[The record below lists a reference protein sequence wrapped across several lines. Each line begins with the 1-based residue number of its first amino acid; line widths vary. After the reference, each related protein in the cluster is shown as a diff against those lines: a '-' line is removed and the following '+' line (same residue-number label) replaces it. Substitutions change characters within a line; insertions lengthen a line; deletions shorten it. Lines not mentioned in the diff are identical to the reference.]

1 MTTDEYVQSQGLG
14 DRLREARIR
23 EGMTQGE
30 LAGTDYSVSYISA
43 VERNKIR
50 PSLRALSWLASR
62 LNMNLSDLLAVD
74 IPLTADYIGAP
85 IGEDEA
91 QSAIAQAQID
101 IAARNYQA
109 AYERLSK
116 VRESVKSPAQR
127 IQINL
132 LFGEACVALGK
143 GDEAKDALEQNLIL
157 TREIDP
163 VMQEISRNVLGLA
176 YAQLNLNMMALE
188 SHRQCLTAIDS
199 HIVRDP
205 SFELAVLN
213 NLGTDYLQLGQTDEA
228 IRTFERAA
236 QLGQR
241 MLTPQTLAELYWN
254 VSADLRRDG
263 NLAQAQRFADM
274 AAEHLRVSQNRQIF
288 ANIQSNLGLAYAERN
303 DNDRAEATLQ
313 QARQVAENNGD
324 AFSASAAL
332 ATLSRVQLAQH
343 EIDKALES
351 ARAALA
357 SAQQTQS
364 NEALGRA
371 HLALGEALSAAGKGA
386 DADKHFS
393 QGLSLLEKAGSH
405 AELTRAYEHYAD
417 LLAQRGDTKKAF
429 EYLKMARQ
437 AAAASH

>member
-1 MTTDEYVQSQGLG
+1 MTEEYVQSPGLG
-14 DRLREARIR
+14 DRLREARMR

-50 PSLRALSWLASR
+50 PSLRALAWLASR

-74 IPLTADYIGAP
+74 IPVSTDYAGAP
-85 IGEDEA
+85 VGDDEA
-91 QSAIAQAQID
+91 QSAIAQSQID

-109 AYERLSK
+109 TYERLRK
-116 VRESVKSPAQR
+116 IREGVKSPAQR
-127 IQINL
+127 IQLNL

-176 YAQLNLNMMALE
+176 YAQLSMNMMALE

-213 NLGTDYLQLGQTDEA
+213 NLGADYLQLGQTDEA

-236 QLGQR
+236 QLGQQ
-241 MLTPQTLAELYWN
+241 MLTPQALAELYWK
-254 VSADLRRDG
+254 VSADSRHDG
-263 NLAQAQRFADM
+263 NLAQAQRYADM

-313 QARQVAENNGD
+313 QARKVAENNGD
-324 AFSASAAL
+324 AMSASTAL
-332 ATLSRVQLAQH
+332 ATLSRVQLARN
-343 EIDKALES
+343 ETDKALES
-351 ARAALA
+351 ARAALT
-357 SAQQTQS
+357 SAEQAQN

-371 HLALGEALSAAGKGA
+371 HLALGEALSADGNGA
-386 DADKHFS
+386 EADTHFS
-393 QGLSLLEKAGSH
+393 QGLALLEKAGSQV
-405 AELTRAYEHYAD
+405 ELTRAYEHYAD

-429 EYLKMARQ
+429 EFLKKARQ